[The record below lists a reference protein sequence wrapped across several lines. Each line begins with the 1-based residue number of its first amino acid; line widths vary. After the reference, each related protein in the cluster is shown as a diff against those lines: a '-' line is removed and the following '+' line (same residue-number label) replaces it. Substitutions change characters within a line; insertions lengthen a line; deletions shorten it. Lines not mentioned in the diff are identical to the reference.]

1 MAKFCC
7 SFTIQLKTL
16 QEKNAFLK
24 TLIRD
29 QTALSS
35 FVKKSEPDGKEPPFD
50 DPLKKKIEPSL
61 KF

>member
-1 MAKFCC
+1 MAKLCC
-7 SFTIQLKTL
+7 SYTIQLKTL

-35 FVKKSEPDGKEPPFD
+35 FVKKSELDGKESPLD
-50 DPLKKKIEPSL
+50 DPLKKKL
-61 KF
+61 NLV